1 MRVSALPPEV
11 RHSLWTHSG
20 LTVGSTSLNELT
32 YQGSVEARAPRVG
45 SNRILLAFCLLRSFD
60 VKVNSEN

>member
-1 MRVSALPPEV
+1 MRVNALTPEV
-11 RHSLWTHSG
+11 RHSPWTHSG

-45 SNRILLAFCLLRSFD
+45 LQLDFTALLPAEILGC
-60 VKVNSEN
+60 